1 MSEKDI
7 FKWIDSL
14 SVGFTEIDLHHKK
27 LLNILNKFKET
38 LELPDA
44 EYKSQIGKIIKHLCD
59 YTEYHFSEEEIIMKT
74 NAYPGYEAHRKIH
87 ADFVAKIKM
96 GLTGLVSGD
105 KQAGAEFSTVLG
117 NWLLNHIAV
126 TDHQWADYIHS
137 KQ

>member
-44 EYKSQIGKIIKHLCD
+44 
-59 YTEYHFSEEEIIMKT
+59 
-74 NAYPGYEAHRKIH
+74 
-87 ADFVAKIKM
+87 
-96 GLTGLVSGD
+96 
-105 KQAGAEFSTVLG
+105 
-117 NWLLNHIAV
+117 
-126 TDHQWADYIHS
+126 
-137 KQ
+137 